1 MANNKE
7 FGYRG
12 ERAAAHY
19 LKAAGYTII
28 SNNYRCGHLEID
40 IIAIKDADLVFF
52 EVKTR
57 RATKSINDDIPIS
70 ARQITNLKRA
80 IQTYRLTEIIPSR
93 SIKLD
98 LIVITLEIS
107 GKAGLVHYRDIL

>member
-7 FGYRG
+7 LGHRG
-12 ERAAAHY
+12 ELAATRY
-19 LKAAGYTII
+19 LEAAGYTII

-40 IIAIKDADLVFF
+40 VMAIKDADLVFF

-57 RATKSINDDIPIS
+57 RAAKSINDDIPIS
-70 ARQITNLKRA
+70 ARQINNLKRA
-80 IQTYRLTEIIPSR
+80 IQAYRFTKMMVSR
-93 SIKLD
+93 PIKLD